1 MTDKNKDHMD
11 EMVTRTAQVSVQ
23 IRKAMRAAIPA
34 PPEQFLTLMIPGKVV
49 DFKVSTLGS

>member
-1 MTDKNKDHMD
+1 MD

-49 DFKVSTLGS
+49 DFKVSALGS